1 MEGILLVLFLLFS
14 VVTALLE
21 RRKRRQQLD
30 EAKERQQQQ
39 PERVET
45 APAVLEEEE
54 DDEEWG
60 GWPFPSGDP
69 FEQPQAKPVTR
80 RADATEAMPP
90 ATTDAQ
96 ILLAEIERQAR
107 GAEQR
112 AQAQEAEARARQ
124 RQARQVRPA
133 RSVAKLIGQRRGTRS
148 TSDAKPHRLAGG
160 RYQLT
165 PEKARIGVIYAELL
179 GPCKAE
185 REEEWR
191 W

>member
-1 MEGILLVLFLLFS
+1 MEGLLLVLFLLFS
-14 VVTALLE
+14 VATALLE
-21 RRKRRQQLD
+21 RRKRRQQLE

-39 PERVET
+39 RERGEMAPT
-45 APAVLEEEE
+45 ALEEEE
-54 DDEEWG
+54 EVDEEWG

-69 FEQPQAKPVTR
+69 FEQPQAKPVAR
-80 RADATEAMPP
+80 RVAPTEAMPP

-96 ILLAEIERQAR
+96 ILLAEIER
-107 GAEQR
+107 
-112 AQAQEAEARARQ
+112 EASARQ

-133 RSVAKLIGQRRGTRS
+133 RSVAELIGQRRGTSSPR
-148 TSDAKPHRLAGG
+148 DAKSRRRANG
-160 RYQLT
+160 YKLT
-165 PEKARIGVIYAELL
+165 PEKARLAVVYAELL

>member
-1 MEGILLVLFLLFS
+1 MEGLLLVLFLLFS
-14 VVTALLE
+14 VATALLE
-21 RRKRRQQLD
+21 RRKRRQQLE

-39 PERVET
+39 RERGEM
-45 APAVLEEEE
+45 APPALEEEE
-54 DDEEWG
+54 EVDEEWG

-69 FEQPQAKPVTR
+69 FEQPQAKPVAR
-80 RADATEAMPP
+80 RVAPTEAMPP

-96 ILLAEIERQAR
+96 ILLAEIERQAS
-107 GAEQR
+107 AAAQR
-112 AQAQEAEARARQ
+112 AQTQEDEASARQ

-133 RSVAKLIGQRRGTRS
+133 RSVAELIGPRRGTSSPR
-148 TSDAKPHRLAGG
+148 DAKSRRRANGYKLTPKKARLA
-160 RYQLT
+160 
-165 PEKARIGVIYAELL
+165 VVYAELL